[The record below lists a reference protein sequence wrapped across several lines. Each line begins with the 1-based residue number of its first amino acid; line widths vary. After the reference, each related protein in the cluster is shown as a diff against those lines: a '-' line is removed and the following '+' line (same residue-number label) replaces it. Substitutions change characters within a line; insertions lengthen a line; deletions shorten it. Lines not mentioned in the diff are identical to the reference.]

1 MISFVRGRL
10 LEKGVDTVT
19 VETAAGIGFQIYMPG
34 NLMAKL
40 PSLGEEICLH
50 TSFQV
55 REDGMSLYGF
65 FHREDLEMFRLL
77 ITVNG
82 VGPRAALGILSVI
95 TADDLRFAVLAEDV
109 KAISKA
115 PGIGAKTARKI
126 ILDLKDKLQLEE
138 ALEMKLLHAEEQ
150 AVSGAPEGG
159 ATSGAASEAVLAL
172 TALGY
177 SNSEALRAVSQIE
190 GVYDMDVEDI
200 LKAALKQMHF

>member
-1 MISFVRGRL
+1 
-10 LEKGVDTVT
+10 
-19 VETAAGIGFQIYMPG
+19 
-34 NLMAKL
+34 
-40 PSLGEEICLH
+40 
-50 TSFQV
+50 
-55 REDGMSLYGF
+55 
-65 FHREDLEMFRLL
+65 MFRLL

-150 AVSGAPEGG
+150 AVSGTPEGG
-159 ATSGAASEAVLAL
+159 ATSGAASEAALAL

-190 GVYDMDVEDI
+190 GVDDMDVEEI

>member
-10 LEKGVDTVT
+10 IEKGVDTVT

-40 PSLGEEICLH
+40 PALGEEICLH

-138 ALEMKLLHAEEQ
+138 ALEMKLLHQEQ
-150 AVSGAPEGG
+150 AAVGLPADA
-159 ATSGAASEAVLAL
+159 ATSDAASEAVLAL
-172 TALGY
+172 TTLGY

-190 GVYDMDVEDI
+190 GVDEMDVEDI
-200 LKAALKQMHF
+200 LKEALKHMHF